1 MHGVGGQHDEVGA
14 AAFQGQGFAVQNLA
28 GTVPVAC
35 GLGGFDD
42 GKVQRADQQFGGVQ
56 PAQPLAYEAAEFA
69 VVGLGGGG
77 RHAAEDADGFHGGSL
92 SRCFMVQ
99 PAGILEGRMLRL

>member
-1 MHGVGGQHDEVGA
+1 MENPAGA
-14 AAFQGQGFAVQNLA
+14 
-28 GTVPVAC
+28 VPVA
-35 GLGGFDD
+35 GRLGGFDD

-56 PAQPLAYEAAEFA
+56 SAQPFAHEAAEFA

-77 RHAAEDADGFHGGSL
+77 RHAAEDADSSHGVSL